1 MATPDAQTYARA
13 LYETLIGGMLTELK
27 TVAPA
32 VVNLDPLAENIV
44 QQVDAAMPA
53 NSSPT
58 VRNFVQVLASEKQLN
73 RLPAIIAAF
82 EHYET
87 GSDKVLDA
95 VITSAVPLNVAQQ
108 EGVTAQLR
116 DIYKSE
122 VEVRFAV
129 DESLIG
135 GLIIRVGDQVIDNSL
150 RSRLSTI
157 QRSMYAS

>member
-13 LYETLIGGMLTELK
+13 LYETLIGGVLTELK
-27 TVAPA
+27 AVAPA
-32 VVNLDPLAENIV
+32 VVNLDPLAEDIAK
-44 QQVDAAMPA
+44 QVNAALPA
-53 NSSPT
+53 ESSPA
-58 VRNFVQVLASEKQLN
+58 VQNFIQVLAREKQLN
-73 RLPAIIAAF
+73 RLPAIITAF

-87 GSDKVLDA
+87 GGQKVLDA
-95 VITSAVPLNVAQQ
+95 VITSAVPLDAKQQ
-108 EGVTAQLR
+108 EEVAAQLR
-116 DIYKSE
+116 DIYNSE